1 MFSRGADV
9 LLAARPST
17 ATATSTSTSTQTA
30 VYNFT
35 VLLERGSWYSLTTL
49 PDGAV
54 AKGEHAH
61 SELPALFPLPHAD
74 AFDEAGN
81 YTAGRSPKFF
91 TDWDGSFSLEA
102 DPHGGGAAGGGI
114 GGGLV
119 LRQLVPARPLHW
131 HCTDVDPIT
140 LVSSGHANYAVG
152 VRARI
157 DSSTTESYSSTH
169 VAVWARVLRPYSG
182 WCPALSGYRLRL
194 TPSGEWFLEAAPP
207 ASGKA
212 MAVLAKGVLPSGFD
226 GRAWHELLL
235 TADGSKLTASV
246 DGALLATVQDT
257 SFDSGSAAL
266 GSGFHL
272 AAFRAFNLTALR
284 PPAPA
289 AVAATSPTVILAAAA
304 AGAGAPTAASKSANA
319 TLTPALA
326 AFCTF
331 TNVGLQTNVSGWFGF
346 AFTPQRAITVTH
358 VARFAAR
365 GSSRQ
370 HDMRIVDAASGEV
383 VSSTTV
389 DIAPP
394 VRQLDSTGMVW
405 SALSSPAAL
414 TIGQQYYVAAQEA
427 AGGDPFYGA
436 AAAQPCAG
444 HILAGGTLP
453 RMNVPTDAIKI
464 DGGVQQLALAAPAE
478 AVAVAVAV
486 APAPAARGRT
496 ADDGGNGSGG
506 GGAWTLLP
514 DWEPRSFG
522 PVSFMFV

>member
-1 MFSRGADV
+1 
-9 LLAARPST
+9 
-17 ATATSTSTSTQTA
+17 

-289 AVAATSPTVILAAAA
+289 AVAATSPTGGGTHGGLQVRECNAHARAGGVLHLHQRRPADQRERLVRFRLHPAASHHCDPRRALRRA
-304 AGAGAPTAASKSANA
+304 RQLTAARHADRRR
-319 TLTPALA
+319 
-326 AFCTF
+326 
-331 TNVGLQTNVSGWFGF
+331 G
-346 AFTPQRAITVTH
+346 QR
-358 VARFAAR
+358 
-365 GSSRQ
+365 
-370 HDMRIVDAASGEV
+370 
-383 VSSTTV
+383 
-389 DIAPP
+389 
-394 VRQLDSTGMVW
+394 
-405 SALSSPAAL
+405 
-414 TIGQQYYVAAQEA
+414 
-427 AGGDPFYGA
+427 
-436 AAAQPCAG
+436 
-444 HILAGGTLP
+444 
-453 RMNVPTDAIKI
+453 
-464 DGGVQQLALAAPAE
+464 
-478 AVAVAVAV
+478 
-486 APAPAARGRT
+486 
-496 ADDGGNGSGG
+496 
-506 GGAWTLLP
+506 
-514 DWEPRSFG
+514 
-522 PVSFMFV
+522 